1 MLYVPKC
8 MDMQQRMACLTGSC
22 HWWWF
27 LYLSWLLN
35 NKHYCTWL
43 CRNKAMHK
51 ASHLLTL
58 SLVCV
63 CVPSTVYQCMW
74 GESACR
80 GVSGGLRYSACCQH
94 RHISPSAPLH
104 RYANPA
110 SSECRAPDQLQFIPF
125 CSLPRSALTLLLCSF
140 LLSVSLQT
148 PPPPPPVSSLSQS
161 CLWYFCLVLA
171 ALFVACTATEE
182 LYGGERIYTGH
193 LQDYGLAK
201 TPFFHSSMRCM
212 IAWVCAFEHKYSLS
226 VCMCVLVLVLSR
238 IVCIMLTQ
246 KCTSAFPLANYQR

>member
-1 MLYVPKC
+1 MNSYVAEW
-8 MDMQQRMACLTGSC
+8 QQRWLASQALLPWGRVS
-22 HWWWF
+22 
-27 LYLSWLLN
+27 SWRLN

-58 SLVCV
+58 NLCVCV
-63 CVPSTVYQCMW
+63 CVCRYVWVLECVPSTVYQCLW

-125 CSLPRSALTLLLCSF
+125 CSLPLSALTLPLCF
-140 LLSVSLQT
+140 ALLSVSLH
-148 PPPPPPVSSLSQS
+148 PPLLFFSLSCLHSVFGFLFGLS
-161 CLWYFCLVLA
+161 CSVHGICPHWGIVWRWEDFYWA
-171 ALFVACTATEE
+171 AFKS
-182 LYGGERIYTGH
+182 
-193 LQDYGLAK
+193 GLSAK
-201 TPFFHSSMRCM
+201 RCS
-212 IAWVCAFEHKYSLS
+212 ILS
-226 VCMCVLVLVLSR
+226 V
-238 IVCIMLTQ
+238 
-246 KCTSAFPLANYQR
+246 